1 MMEQQPKTVSKPT
14 SSSTDLQKVLEAL
27 TSQSEQ
33 MKRLEQSAGIQ
44 SERMK
49 RLEEEN
55 NELKLH
61 LAGLESRKN
70 KRRQSGPEREIRQV
84 PNPNDHE
91 RNPNGDKVIR
101 VRILTIM
108 IFLMMKQVV
117 RTKRAMMILRRM
129 IVENKVNNSL
139 LRGHRQKS
147 LTVMHMEDKRK
158 TRRSFLLLSEW
169 RRRLLN

>member
-1 MMEQQPKTVSKPT
+1 MEQQPKPVSKPT

-84 PNPNDHE
+84 PNPNDVSNHLM
-91 RNPNGDKVIR
+91 
-101 VRILTIM
+101 LT
-108 IFLMMKQVV
+108 
-117 RTKRAMMILRRM
+117 
-129 IVENKVNNSL
+129 NSL
-139 LRGHRQKS
+139 LVQI
-147 LTVMHMEDKRK
+147 
-158 TRRSFLLLSEW
+158 
-169 RRRLLN
+169 